1 MFGLASKAYHRAA
14 LCADPLDAPRMT
26 SNQFASSLGN
36 VAAPSPSSSCIITVS
51 SQMGHVG
58 GPKRTLYCAS
68 KHAVEGMTK
77 ALAWELGGHNIRVNT
92 LCPTYI
98 ETPLTAPMLS
108 SASTSACR

>member
-1 MFGLASKAYHRAA
+1 MRI
-14 LCADPLDAPRMT
+14 CVPL
-26 SNQFASSLGN
+26 
-36 VAAPSPSSSCIITVS
+36 VAAVS
-51 SQMGHVG
+51 SVAGFAPLLG
-58 GPKRTLYCAS
+58 RSAYCAS